1 MYRVHAAGLT
11 RFSRRNLDP
20 VNQHHL
26 DFDLDFVFFCW
37 YVGILVF
44 WFFILAFLSKRLKSK
59 SESIVT
65 PEELNS

>member
-26 DFDLDFVFFCW
+26 DFDLDFCFFLLVFC
-37 YVGILVF
+37 LVF
-44 WFFILAFLSKRLKSK
+44 WFFILAFFSKRLKSK